1 MEILPGICAHDLAIV
16 YKENLILGDVQL
28 GHEEALEGQG
38 LLLPRF
44 QLKDILQRLEKI
56 FAEPDVRK
64 VRRVI
69 INGDLK
75 HEFGTITTQ
84 EWRDALQLFDYLLRK
99 VREVVVIKGNHDLVL
114 GPIAAKRD
122 IRIVERWEDN
132 ALTILHGHV
141 VPLLMKDIVIIGHEH
156 PCISFPEKPHEKFKC
171 YLVGNYHGKKLV
183 VMPSF
188 TPLTIGSDITSA
200 ERLSPFLQGILDSFS
215 CYVVDDRG
223 NVRFFGK
230 VKDVEGL

>member
-1 MEILPGICAHDLAIV
+1 MKILPGIHAHDLALV

-28 GHEEALEGQG
+28 GHEEALEGRG

-56 FAEPDVRK
+56 FAEPGARR

-99 VREVVVIKGNHDLVL
+99 VKEVVVIRGNHDMVL
-114 GPIAAKRD
+114 GPVAAKRD

-132 ALTILHGHV
+132 LVTIVHGHV
-141 VPLLMKDIVIIGHEH
+141 VPLVMKNVVIIGHEH

-171 YLVGNYHGKKLV
+171 YLVGSYKEKKLV

-188 TPLTIGSDITSA
+188 TSLTMGSDITSA
-200 ERLSPFLQGILDSFS
+200 ERLSPFLQCDLGSFS
-215 CYVVDDRG
+215 CYVVDDEG

-230 VKDVEGL
+230 VKDVERL

>member
-1 MEILPGICAHDLAIV
+1 MELLPGICAHDLAIV

-56 FAEPDVRK
+56 FAEPSVRQ

-99 VREVVVIKGNHDLVL
+99 AREVVVIKGNHDLVL
-114 GPIAAKRD
+114 GPIAAKRN

-141 VPLLMKDIVIIGHEH
+141 VPLLMKDVVIIGHEH

-171 YLVGNYHGKKLV
+171 YLVGSYHGKKLV

-188 TPLTIGSDITSA
+188 TPLTMGSDITSA
-200 ERLSPFLQGILDSFS
+200 ERLSPFLQGDIGSFS
-215 CYVVDDRG
+215 CYVVDDEG